1 MNHLLFTGCATAL
14 ATPFNDKGIDVAAL
28 ERQVHWQIEEGVSAL
43 IPCGTT
49 GEPSCMSDEEWALVV
64 STVVKA
70 AAGRVPVIAGT
81 GDNNTHK
88 VIALAKRAK
97 DLGAAG
103 QLCVTP
109 YYNKATQQ
117 GLVAHY
123 EAIANE
129 SELPLILYNVPS
141 RTGLN
146 MLPDT
151 VSRLSKHPQVA
162 GLKEAW
168 GDMAQ
173 LGDAMLGSEG
183 RIAFY
188 SGADEG
194 IVPLMALGGLGV
206 ISVMSNILPRYTAEL
221 CRAMLEGDYK
231 KGAQMQLK
239 ALPLIHALFSEVSP
253 APLKQ
258 ALHWMGR
265 YENRLRLPLVP
276 MSEAKQPALKA
287 AMQEMG
293 LL

>member
-1 MNHLLFTGCATAL
+1 MTNLLFTGCATAL
-14 ATPFNDKGIDVAAL
+14 ATPFTEHGIDVPAL
-28 ERQVHWQIEEGVSAL
+28 ERHVHWQIEEGVSAL

-64 STVVKA
+64 GTVVKA
-70 AAGRVPVIAGT
+70 AEGRVPVIAGT
-81 GDNNTHK
+81 GGNNTQK
-88 VIALAKRAK
+88 VIQLAHRAK
-97 DLGAAG
+97 DLGCTG

-123 EAIANE
+123 EAIANQ
-129 SELPLILYNVPS
+129 SGLPVILYNVPS

-151 VSRLSKHPQVA
+151 VIRLSRHPGIV

-183 RIAFY
+183 RIGFY
-188 SGADEG
+188 SGADEH
-194 IVPLMALGGLGV
+194 IVPLMALGGQGV
-206 ISVMSNILPRYTAEL
+206 ISVMSNIIPRFTAEL
-221 CRAMLEGDYK
+221 CAAMLEGDVRK
-231 KGAQMQLK
+231 AGQMQLK
-239 ALPLIHALFSEVSP
+239 ALPLVHALFSEVSP
-253 APLKQ
+253 SPLKQ

-265 YENRLRLPLVP
+265 YENRVRLPLIP
-276 MSEAKQPALKA
+276 LSEGRQPQLRD
-287 AMQEMG
+287 AMQGMG